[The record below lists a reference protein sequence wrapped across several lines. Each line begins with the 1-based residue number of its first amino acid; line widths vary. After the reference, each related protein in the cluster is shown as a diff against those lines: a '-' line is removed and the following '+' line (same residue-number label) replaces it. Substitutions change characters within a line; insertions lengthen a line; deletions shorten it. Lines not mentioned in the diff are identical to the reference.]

1 MSTVSSRNSEGG
13 KTKPSSKLTSFS
25 ISSILGESPEERRT
39 GERHPETREETGS
52 HRDFPTREAT
62 LSPRET
68 VRVPASVF
76 DPEATAKLAAMTAWY
91 PWIFQQAK
99 QYPHFPFVE
108 GMSNN
113 NNNNDNND
121 NNYYMR
127 QYPQK
132 SSSVARQNQG
142 MEQFKAI
149 VIINSARKH
158 EEESAM

>member
-1 MSTVSSRNSEGG
+1 M
-13 KTKPSSKLTSFS
+13 
-25 ISSILGESPEERRT
+25 
-39 GERHPETREETGS
+39 
-52 HRDFPTREAT
+52 
-62 LSPRET
+62 
-68 VRVPASVF
+68 PASVF